1 MGGFS
6 DKVDRFFRVSERGST
21 FATEIKGG
29 LITFL
34 SMSYVLAVNPSIL
47 QSAAPE
53 FPFSQL
59 FTATALAAMIA
70 CILMGL
76 YSRFPVALAP
86 GMGVNAFLAYTV
98 CLGMGFP
105 FVQGLAIVFVSG
117 ALFFAI
123 TVSGLRNKMMYG
135 IPESMKLAI
144 TAGIGLFIT
153 IIGLYNS
160 GILSHG
166 SGTALSLGDLTDPGV
181 LLSALCIAMTLGMWL
196 KGRWFAVIGGIL
208 ATWAIGLCLG
218 AFGLESALIPSWESE
233 AAVTYP
239 DFGLFGKVF
248 EGFSFIEGAMV
259 VPFLTAIV
267 SLTVVNLFDTT
278 GTLIGVGS
286 AAGLTDSEGRI
297 AGGEKA
303 MTVDAASSMI
313 GAVCGTS
320 TTTSYVE
327 SVTGIGSGART
338 GILPLTAGAL
348 FAASLL
354 FSGIFSTFTGA
365 CTVGAMVLV
374 GTLMMRNVKNIDWDD
389 PTVCITA
396 FLTIVTMGL
405 TASIANGIAAG
416 AFACVGGMCLTGR
429 RKDVSGVLWAL
440 TAVSAVYILS
450 SHIVIPIW
458 LS

>member
-1 MGGFS
+1 MDGFA
-6 DKVDRFFRVSERGST
+6 DRIDRFFRVSERGST
-21 FATEIKGG
+21 FTTEIKGG

-34 SMSYVLAVNPSIL
+34 SMAYVLAVNPAIL
-47 QSAAPE
+47 HDADPGI
-53 FPFSQL
+53 PFGQL
-59 FTATALAAMIA
+59 FTATALAATAA
-70 CILMGL
+70 CVLMGL

-86 GMGVNAFLAYTV
+86 GMDVNAFLSYTV
-98 CLGMGFP
+98 CLGMGFT
-105 FVQGLAIVFVSG
+105 FEQGLAIVFMSG

-123 TVSGLRNKMMYG
+123 TVSGLRNRMVLG
-135 IPESMKLAI
+135 IPESMKLSI

-160 GILSHG
+160 GIIVQG
-166 SGTALSLGDLTDPGV
+166 GAALSLGDLTDPGV
-181 LLSALCIAMTLGMWL
+181 VLSVLCIAMTIAIWL
-196 KGRWFAVIGGIL
+196 KGRWFAVIGGIFT
-208 ATWAIGLCLG
+208 TWAIGLGLG
-218 AFGLESALIPSWESE
+218 ACGVESALIPSWESGT
-233 AAVTYP
+233 AITYP
-239 DFGLFGKVF
+239 DFGLFSKVF
-248 EGFSFIEGAMV
+248 EGFSFAGGAIL
-259 VPFLTAIV
+259 VPFLAAVV
-267 SLTVVNLFDTT
+267 SLTVVDLFDTT
-278 GTLIGVGS
+278 GTLICVGG

-374 GTLMMRNVKNIDWDD
+374 GTLMMRNVKSIDWDD
-389 PTVCITA
+389 PIVCAMA
-396 FLTIVTMGL
+396 FLTIVAMGL
-405 TASIANGIAAG
+405 TASITSGIAAG
-416 AFACVGGMCLTGR
+416 TFAYVGGLCITGR
-429 RKDVSGVLWAL
+429 RKEVSRVLWAL
-440 TAVSAVYILS
+440 AAVSALYVLANNI
-450 SHIVIPIW
+450 IIPIW

>member
-1 MGGFS
+1 MDGFAGRA
-6 DKVDRFFRVSERGST
+6 DRFFRVSERGST

-34 SMSYVLAVNPSIL
+34 SMAYVLAVNPAIL
-47 QSAAPE
+47 HEAAAE
-53 FPFSQL
+53 YPFSQL

-70 CILMGL
+70 CVLMGL

-98 CLGMGFP
+98 CLGMGFT
-105 FVQGLAIVFVSG
+105 FEQGLAIVFVSG

-123 TVSGLRNKMMYG
+123 TVSGLRNRMMCG
-135 IPESMKLAI
+135 IPESMKLSI
-144 TAGIGLFIT
+144 TAGIGLFIA

-160 GILSHG
+160 GVIVHG

-181 LLSALCIAMTLGMWL
+181 LLSVLCVVITLVMWL

-208 ATWAIGLCLG
+208 ATWAVGLGLG
-218 AFGLESALIPSWESE
+218 ACGIESALIPSWESGT
-233 AAVTYP
+233 AVTCP
-239 DFGLFGKVF
+239 DFGLLGKVF
-248 EGFSFIEGAMV
+248 EGFSFIEGAML

-267 SLTVVNLFDTT
+267 SLTVVDLFDTT

-297 AGGEKA
+297 AGGERA

-374 GTLMMRNVKNIDWDD
+374 GILMMRNVKSIDWDD
-389 PTVCITA
+389 PIVCVMA
-396 FLTIVTMGL
+396 FMTIVGIGM
-405 TASIANGIAAG
+405 TASIANGIAVG
-416 AFACVGGMCLTGR
+416 TFVYVGGLCIAGR
-429 RKDVSGVLWAL
+429 RREVSGVIWAL
-440 TAVSAVYILS
+440 TAVSALFVLTNYV
-450 SHIVIPIW
+450 VIPLW
-458 LS
+458 TS